1 MLLTSEVA
9 PLTVT
14 GGREGA
20 NSMYSKL
27 SSDLAAESEVRD
39 VVGVEVNE
47 GWVTNSRA
55 KDKRVAVLG
64 QG

>member
-1 MLLTSEVA
+1 
-9 PLTVT
+9 
-14 GGREGA
+14 
-20 NSMYSKL
+20 MYSKL